1 MPKIEV
7 NEEFF
12 FQLAG
17 QSWGNYEDLEQDLT
31 IAKAELDE
39 WDRIPSDAGERMIK
53 IELNDTNRPDLWTT
67 AGLARQ
73 LRIYRTRNIP
83 SYPFFASKGKSIDA
97 AYRVVVEKSVREV
110 RPWIA
115 CFVAKGKP
123 ISDALLKDMIQTQE
137 KLAWNYGR
145 KRKGVSIGIY
155 RTGLIEWPVR
165 YFGVEPDSVSFV
177 PLQETRSMTLSQILK
192 EHPKGVEYGSILEGK
207 TIHPLLTDS
216 KGSVLSYPPIINSAD
231 IGAVQVDDSEVF
243 IEVTGT
249 DYPSVALSASIMA
262 CDFYD
267 IGFEIANVRVDYEYD
282 SPFGSSVIFPYYFQ
296 NKVTLSLIE
305 ANRLLGDS
313 IDLKNAQDA
322 LARMGLGAYCSD
334 GLTLHVTPPEYRNDF
349 LHPVDVA
356 EDIMIGLG
364 IENFAPERPSDFTIG
379 RLTPIE
385 VFSRKAKDIM
395 IGLGYQEMIY
405 NYLGSGIDYAEKMQI
420 PVGQLVKI
428 ANPMTENYEYVRNSP
443 IPGLLQTESVSAKAS
458 YPHRTFEVGK
468 VAIKDPEEN
477 YGVVTRQ
484 HIGFLISHA
493 QADYNEIASHMAT
506 LMYFLG
512 KNYTVRESADPRFV
526 PGRQVEVFL
535 EKESVG
541 VFGEIHPAVLEAFDV
556 MMPCA
561 AAELDLD
568 SLLIG

>member
-1 MPKIEV
+1 LK
-7 NEEFF
+7 
-12 FQLAG
+12 
-17 QSWGNYEDLEQDLT
+17 
-31 IAKAELDE
+31 KA
-39 WDRIPSDAGERMIK
+39 
-53 IELNDTNRPDLWTT
+53 
-67 AGLARQ
+67 
-73 LRIYRTRNIP
+73 
-83 SYPFFASKGKSIDA
+83 
-97 AYRVVVEKSVREV
+97 
-110 RPWIA
+110 
-115 CFVAKGKP
+115 
-123 ISDALLKDMIQTQE
+123 
-137 KLAWNYGR
+137 
-145 KRKGVSIGIY
+145 
-155 RTGLIEWPVR
+155 
-165 YFGVEPDSVSFV
+165 
-177 PLQETRSMTLSQILK
+177 
-192 EHPKGVEYGSILEGK
+192 
-207 TIHPLLTDS
+207 
-216 KGSVLSYPPIINSAD
+216 
-231 IGAVQVDDSEVF
+231 
-243 IEVTGT
+243 
-249 DYPSVALSASIMA
+249 
-262 CDFYD
+262 
-267 IGFEIANVRVDYEYD
+267 
-282 SPFGSSVIFPYYFQ
+282 Q
-296 NKVTLSLIE
+296 N
-305 ANRLLGDS
+305 
-313 IDLKNAQDA
+313 A

-493 QADYNEIASHMAT
+493 QADYNEIASHVAT

>member
-53 IELNDTNRPDLWTT
+53 IELNDTNRPALWTT

-313 IDLKNAQDA
+313 IDLKKAQDA

-493 QADYNEIASHMAT
+493 QADYNEIASHVAT

>member
-17 QSWGNYEDLEQDLT
+17 QSWSNYEDLEQDLT

-313 IDLKNAQDA
+313 IDLKKAQDA

-493 QADYNEIASHMAT
+493 QADYNEIASHVAT

>member
-17 QSWGNYEDLEQDLT
+17 QSWSNYEDLEQDLT

-39 WDRIPSDAGERMIK
+39 WYRIPSDAGERMIK

-313 IDLKNAQDA
+313 IDLKKAQDA

-493 QADYNEIASHMAT
+493 QADYNEIASHVAT

>member
-17 QSWGNYEDLEQDLT
+17 QSWSNYEDLEQDLT

-296 NKVTLSLIE
+296 NKITLSLIE

-313 IDLKNAQDA
+313 IDLKKAQDA

-493 QADYNEIASHMAT
+493 QADYNEIASHVAT

>member
-313 IDLKNAQDA
+313 IDLKKAQDA

-493 QADYNEIASHMAT
+493 QADYNEIASHVAT

>member
-192 EHPKGVEYGSILEGK
+192 EHPKGVEYGSILEDK

-493 QADYNEIASHMAT
+493 QADYNEIASHVAT

>member
-493 QADYNEIASHMAT
+493 QADYNEIASHVAT

>member
-17 QSWGNYEDLEQDLT
+17 QSWSNYEDLEQDLT

-313 IDLKNAQDA
+313 IDLNIAQDA

-493 QADYNEIASHMAT
+493 QADYNEIASHVAT

>member
-1 MPKIEV
+1 MAE
-7 NEEFF
+7 NERGFDRNLSNRAYRMACSIF
-12 FQLAG
+12 WSRARFGVLCAASGDQID
-17 QSWGNYEDLEQDLT
+17 DL
-31 IAKAELDE
+31 K
-39 WDRIPSDAGERMIK
+39 SDS
-53 IELNDTNRPDLWTT
+53 
-67 AGLARQ
+67 Q
-73 LRIYRTRNIP
+73 RT
-83 SYPFFASKGKSIDA
+83 SKGC
-97 AYRVVVEKSVREV
+97 RV
-110 RPWIA
+110 WIHSR
-115 CFVAKGKP
+115 GQNHT
-123 ISDALLKDMIQTQE
+123 S
-137 KLAWNYGR
+137 
-145 KRKGVSIGIY
+145 
-155 RTGLIEWPVR
+155 
-165 YFGVEPDSVSFV
+165 
-177 PLQETRSMTLSQILK
+177 
-192 EHPKGVEYGSILEGK
+192 
-207 TIHPLLTDS
+207 LLTDS

-313 IDLKNAQDA
+313 IDLKKAQDA

-493 QADYNEIASHMAT
+493 QADYNEIASHVAT

-561 AAELDLD
+561 VAELDLD

>member
-17 QSWGNYEDLEQDLT
+17 QSWSNYEDLEQDLT

-313 IDLKNAQDA
+313 IDLKKAQDA

-493 QADYNEIASHMAT
+493 QADYNEIASHVAT

-526 PGRQVEVFL
+526 AGRQVEVFL

-561 AAELDLD
+561 VAELDLD

>member
-17 QSWGNYEDLEQDLT
+17 QSWSNYEDLEQDLT

-313 IDLKNAQDA
+313 IDLKKAQDA